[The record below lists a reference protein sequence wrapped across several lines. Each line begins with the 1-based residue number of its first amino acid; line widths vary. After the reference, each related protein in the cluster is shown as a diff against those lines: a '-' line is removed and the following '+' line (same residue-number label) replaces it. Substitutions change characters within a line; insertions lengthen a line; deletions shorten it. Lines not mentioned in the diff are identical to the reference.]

1 MEQLMKRHRFD
12 PLSFVFG
19 LIFLLVAGAAAW
31 NQNFRWEINA
41 WVLPAAVLFLGIALL
56 ASTLRS
62 GSQDSGVDT
71 ADISSESTPDA

>member
-1 MEQLMKRHRFD
+1 MKRHRFD
-12 PLSFVFG
+12 PLSLVFG
-19 LIFLLVAGAAAW
+19 VVFLLVAGAAAW
-31 NQNFRWEINA
+31 NQSFRWDINA

-71 ADISSESTPDA
+71 ADISSESTPES

>member
-1 MEQLMKRHRFD
+1 MKRHRFD

-19 LIFLLVAGAAAW
+19 AIFVLVAGAAFW
-31 NQNFRWEINA
+31 DQSFRWDINA

-71 ADISSESTPDA
+71 ADISSESTQES

>member
-1 MEQLMKRHRFD
+1 MKRHRFD

-31 NQNFRWEINA
+31 NQSFRWDINA
-41 WVLPAAVLFLGIALL
+41 WVLPAAALFLGIALL

-71 ADISSESTPDA
+71 DEISSVSTPET

>member
-1 MEQLMKRHRFD
+1 MKRHRFD
-12 PLSFVFG
+12 PLSLVFG
-19 LIFLLVAGAAAW
+19 VVFLLVAGAAAW
-31 NQNFRWEINA
+31 NQSFRWDINA

-71 ADISSESTPDA
+71 EHISSESTPES

>member
-1 MEQLMKRHRFD
+1 MKRHRFD
-12 PLSFVFG
+12 PLSLVFG
-19 LIFLLVAGAAAW
+19 VVFLLVAGAAAW
-31 NQNFRWEINA
+31 NQSFRWDINA

-71 ADISSESTPDA
+71 ADISSESTQES